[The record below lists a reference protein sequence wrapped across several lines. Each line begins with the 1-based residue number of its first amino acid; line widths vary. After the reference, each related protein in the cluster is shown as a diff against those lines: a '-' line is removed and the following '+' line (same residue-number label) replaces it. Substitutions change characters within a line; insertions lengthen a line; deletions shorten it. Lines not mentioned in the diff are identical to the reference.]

1 MSTFNDPTL
10 ARHAKKALKNDW
22 VKPTRRVFNNAKV
35 SDHHA
40 IIPTGT
46 TAHLDDF
53 EKRIFDM
60 VARRTIAVFY
70 PAAQFE
76 VTTRITRVEGEPFR
90 TDGKIIVDP
99 GWLAVYG
106 KEAGGDDDQ
115 AIVPVTPSESA
126 TVLAVEIKENETK

>member
-1 MSTFNDPTL
+1 VRKVLSSFEDRSL
-10 ARHAKKALKNDW
+10 AVHAEKALKNDW
-22 VKPTRRVFNNAKV
+22 VKPTRRVFNNARV

-76 VTTRITRVEGEPFR
+76 VTTRITRVQGEPFR

-99 GWLAVYG
+99 GWQAVYG
-106 KEAGGDDDQ
+106 KEAQGGDEQ
-115 AIVPVTPSESA
+115 NLVP
-126 TVLAVEIKENETK
+126 IKPNE